1 MKIKDGFVLREVAG
15 NNVVVGVGKT
25 MQDFNGVLTW
35 SGSGTLLWKKLE
47 TGADE
52 GELLDLIL
60 SEYDI
65 DSETA
70 KKDIDAFL
78 DKIRGIGLLEE

>member
-1 MKIKDGFVLREVAG
+1 MI
-15 NNVVVGVGKT
+15 GVGKT
-25 MQDFNGVLTW
+25 MQDFNVVLTL

>member
-1 MKIKDGFVLREVAG
+1 M
-15 NNVVVGVGKT
+15 
-25 MQDFNGVLTW
+25 
-35 SGSGTLLWKKLE
+35 
-47 TGADE
+47 
-52 GELLDLIL
+52 DLIL

>member
-1 MKIKDGFVLREVAG
+1 MKIKDGFVLREVTG
-15 NNVVVGVGKT
+15 NNVVIGVGKT
-25 MQDFNGVLTW
+25 MQDFNGVLTL